1 MKIQAVEEQTTA
13 GILLPSTAVSKPQGG
28 EVVGVGEGRTI
39 GEKKIEVD
47 IQVGLSFFVS
57 FFVAMMICPLAEM
70 KNHGSC

>member
-47 IQVGLSFFVS
+47 IQVGLSFF
-57 FFVAMMICPLAEM
+57 FPL
-70 KNHGSC
+70 SLLP